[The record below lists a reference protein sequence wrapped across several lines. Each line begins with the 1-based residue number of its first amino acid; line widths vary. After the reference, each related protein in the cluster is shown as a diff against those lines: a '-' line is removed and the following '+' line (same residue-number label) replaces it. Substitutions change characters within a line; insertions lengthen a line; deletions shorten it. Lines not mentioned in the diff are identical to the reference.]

1 MRAGGREPDMRA
13 GDRRPDNP
21 NTSIIFLFTKNL
33 RQLFFYLDVSK
44 EDTMKVLWC
53 LWIFNRCRTP
63 TKQKRRVSS
72 PDMFKYKKNGPFFSN
87 FVSLIFNI
95 GLSQN
100 FCQKNITQAEKYLEI
115 IYFFCLSRTK
125 TTSDLQRQRLGL
137 QISGISRKQKLS
149 MLVSIGAQHS
159 HLDQVLLPIL
169 PSTSIVV
176 ASLLLTRSLV

>member
-1 MRAGGREPDMRA
+1 
-13 GDRRPDNP
+13 
-21 NTSIIFLFTKNL
+21 
-33 RQLFFYLDVSK
+33 
-44 EDTMKVLWC
+44 
-53 LWIFNRCRTP
+53 
-63 TKQKRRVSS
+63 
-72 PDMFKYKKNGPFFSN
+72 MFKYKKNGPFFSN

-95 GLSQN
+95 GFSQN

-176 ASLLLTRSLV
+176 ASLLLTRSLVQFLPLQNSRLLEPLIFVDSRAYGYKPKFWKSLILSVSDSVPEDILSNKIIRKTNLIILFIVPS